1 MVKQPLNLQ
10 DMKRSLFFYVCLIFA
25 SIMLYSCGAE
35 DTELKR
41 KIEMELADKYPSISA
56 NVLNGIVTL
65 TGTVESEEQKTEAG
79 EIAKNVKYVRSVTN
93 DIFVRIE
100 EPEIVITPDQA
111 MATMISEG
119 LNNQG
124 YQGIV
129 VTVSDSVATLKGE
142 AKKADVKKIM
152 QIVNDASPKQVVN
165 ELTVK

>member
-1 MVKQPLNLQ
+1 
-10 DMKRSLFFYVCLIFA
+10 MKRSLFFYVCLVFA
-25 SIMLYSCGAE
+25 AVTLYSCGAE
-35 DTELKR
+35 DPELKR
-41 KIEMELADKYPSISA
+41 KIERELADKYPSISA
-56 NVLNGIVTL
+56 SVLNGIATL
-65 TGTVESEEQKTEAG
+65 TGTVESEEQKAEAG

-100 EPEIVITPDQA
+100 EPEIVITPDEA
-111 MATMISEG
+111 MTTMISEG

-152 QIVNDASPKQVVN
+152 QIVNDASPKKVIN